1 VWRFDVAAPATPVFG
16 HLTSHFLTKSLIS
29 LGFVKGNEVL
39 LPRLVARFVYLY
51 RRTIVR
57 LGPYETLVDLGR
69 GGMADLYVARA
80 DGPLRTIGGC
90 EIPTTNPD
98 DPPLVILKT
107 LRAPLS
113 KQRIEMFNDEAR
125 LALLFDHPNV
135 VQSFGAGEDAGRFY
149 IALEYL
155 DGQPVDRVV
164 HRLNAQ
170 PDPRRKNE
178 ARTILLYVLGRS
190 LGGLHYAHELTRDG
204 ISLQIVHR
212 DFNPQ
217 NLFVTY
223 DGRVKAL
230 DFGIAKAQGRVFRT
244 TTTGEIKGKIRYMA
258 PEQALSLR
266 IDRRADVFAAGV
278 MLWEF
283 CSGTPFWPPDLGDRD
298 VFEELVGGNYQ
309 TGLASESPA
318 MNAILRRALARDASE
333 RYPTADEMRL
343 DLMNEIARTVP
354 LPQLAPMTSAFVS
367 ELFHDQRERT
377 SRMLLHAVN
386 PLPIESAAAARGR
399 TS

>member
-1 VWRFDVAAPATPVFG
+1 MWW
-16 HLTSHFLTKSLIS
+16 
-29 LGFVKGNEVL
+29 LGSCICCGV
-39 LPRLVARFVYLY
+39 
-51 RRTIVR
+51 TTVR

-69 GGMADLYVARA
+69 GGMADLFVARS
-80 DGPLRTIGGC
+80 DGPLRTRSGC
-90 EIPTTNPD
+90 EVPAT
-98 DPPLVILKT
+98 DPNAGSLVILKT

-135 VQSFGAGEDAGRFY
+135 VQSFGAGEDAGRYY

-155 DGQPVDRVV
+155 DGQPVDRIV
-164 HRLNAQ
+164 HRLNAN
-170 PDPRRKNE
+170 PVFTSNGRHDT
-178 ARTILLYVLGRS
+178 RTILLYVLGRS
-190 LGGLHYAHELTRDG
+190 LGGLHYAHELARDETP
-204 ISLQIVHR
+204 LQIVHR

-283 CSGTPFWPPDLGDRD
+283 CSGAPFWRPDLGERD
-298 VFEELVGGNYQ
+298 VFEELVGGNYP
-309 TGLASESPA
+309 TELPGASSG

-333 RYPTADEMRL
+333 RYPTAEEMRL

-367 ELFHDQRERT
+367 ELFQDQRERT
-377 SRMLLHAVN
+377 SRMLMHAVN
-386 PLPIESAAAARGR
+386 PLPIEAAANARGR